1 MDIVIRNGIIQTE
14 ETQNLNKIE
23 KKKIHYNNF
32 DESISGP
39 YYDPTE
45 GHLCVLRPI
54 NKIKNFFG
62 PQDPLKEIIV
72 DNTSKTT
79 KGSYCAICHKKHI
92 FQTGITCDTL
102 PITEITEV
110 SKLKKTERTE
120 IKKTEINM
128 LKWDRL
134 IYLIIK
140 KINTEN
146 FQVDKLDI
154 KKIEI
159 QNFKEDKLNIK
170 KTEIESFEEKI
181 YYYDICPA
189 ETKIIKESELTLY
202 QKLRLKYPNYKNEL
216 TFIYYNKPILKN
228 YVVVE

>member
-32 DESISGP
+32 DQSIPGP
-39 YYDPTE
+39 YYDPIE
-45 GHLCVLRPI
+45 GHLCVLRPA
-54 NKIKNFFG
+54 NKIKNFSG

-72 DNTSKTT
+72 DNTSKIT
-79 KGSYCAICHKKHI
+79 KGLYCAICHKKHI

-102 PITEITEV
+102 PITE
-110 SKLKKTERTE
+110 KTE
-120 IKKTEINM
+120 IKKTEIIINKDEINM

-134 IYLIIK
+134 IYLINK
-140 KINTEN
+140 KTEIEN
-146 FQVDKLDI
+146 FEEEKLDI
-154 KKIEI
+154 KK
-159 QNFKEDKLNIK
+159 
-170 KTEIESFEEKI
+170 TEIKNFQEEI

-189 ETKIIKESELTLY
+189 ETKIIKRSNLTLY